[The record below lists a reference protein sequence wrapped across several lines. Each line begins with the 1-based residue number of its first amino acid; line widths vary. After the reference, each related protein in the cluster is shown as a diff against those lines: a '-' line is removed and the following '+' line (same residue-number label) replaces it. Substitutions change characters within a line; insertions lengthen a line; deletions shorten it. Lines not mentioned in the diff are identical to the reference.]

1 LDVAEETPN
10 QNTPD
15 AVVAPEHSSDCPAM
29 EPSTIDMSLFENL
42 FAGHSVP
49 EHPRDG
55 DRRLLLAVQR
65 GPGVEWGIVWAD
77 GRLTGMHS
85 QDAARF
91 VADRYP
97 GCRVA
102 CRLVGRWGP
111 ESDGV

>member
-15 AVVAPEHSSDCPAM
+15 AAVAPEHSSDCPVVA
-29 EPSTIDMSLFENL
+29 PSTIDMSLFEDQ
-42 FAGHSVP
+42 FAGPSVP
-49 EHPRDG
+49 EHARDG
-55 DRRLLLAVQR
+55 VCGLLLAVQR
-65 GPGVEWGIVWAD
+65 GPGVEWGIDWVD
-77 GRLTGMHS
+77 GRLTRVHS

-111 ESDGV
+111 QSGGV